1 MKNNVT
7 CLKTRLLILIALISF
22 SICSKFLFF
31 NSLKPKNAE
40 FDNLLR
46 NYKMNKNDVVSFSQ
60 SDGMVQHRIDFD
72 VMIDMEK
79 KLIEGT
85 VRIHY
90 NCRKTTNFIGLDIRN
105 LKIYNVKDSNGKLM
119 KYYIV
124 KNNKNSIGD
133 GLIVKFDKYCEEGSF
148 IDVSYSTMPDALGVH
163 FSDPEVLHNKDKK
176 YSFLYTHGEAIYGRT
191 FFPCQDTPS
200 LKVISSAKIRIHEP
214 YTVMFSGEFD
224 SKKDLGNGIL
234 EYNFSLDR
242 PIPTYLVTFSAG
254 ILEKREIP
262 NSRCEVWGE
271 RQALNWIDESFSH
284 CEDYLKF
291 YETYK
296 PFAFKKM
303 VFLIVPDDFPF
314 SGMENPYVTYLSES
328 VLSQDKSYTNTI
340 AHEIVHFWSGNL
352 VTNKNWESFWLNEG
366 ITTYLNRKAFRVIHG
381 EEVFKSELYN
391 GLFKLDLALKDL
403 KKQKIDPSFRSLT
416 PKITDD
422 PYITFSRIP
431 YEKGS
436 FFMYYV
442 ETLVGDET
450 MHKIM
455 SDYFNEFEFKSLN
468 SETFIN
474 FLKFKILKYLDDG
487 SNIIKDIA
495 WDDWMHGTER
505 IPIDLRI
512 NSKKIKTFKK
522 QIKNFKSGKKPTDDL
537 IEIFS
542 NLKIFEKV
550 RILQELHEDY
560 SKLNEVAKTQIKVL
574 LKNKELF
581 EYHKNV
587 DASKKVL
594 EAHFIE
600 NNQDR
605 LNYLMDV
612 ISNFKFYKVSH
623 LRKIFGLIKEINPD
637 TKFLN
642 DIVEKFRHRFNP
654 LTVQRLKEFIELP

>member
-7 CLKTRLLILIALISF
+7 CLNTRLLILITLITF
-22 SICSKFLFF
+22 SICSRFSFYR
-31 NSLKPKNAE
+31 SMKPKKAE
-40 FDNLLR
+40 FDTLMR

-79 KLIEGT
+79 KMIEGT

-90 NCRKTTNFIGLDIRN
+90 TCKKQTNFMGLDMRN
-105 LKIYNVKDSNGKLM
+105 LRIFNVKDAQGKLLQ
-119 KYYIV
+119 YYIF

-133 GLIVKFDKYCEEGSF
+133 GLIVKFDKFCKNNSY
-148 IDVSYSTMPDALGVH
+148 IDISYSTMPDALGVH
-163 FSDPEVLHNKDKK
+163 FSDPEVLHNKEKK

-191 FFPCQDTPS
+191 FFPSQDTPS
-200 LKVISSAKIRIHEP
+200 LKVMSTAKIRIHEP

-234 EYNFSLDR
+234 EYNFSLDK
-242 PIPTYLVTFSAG
+242 PIPTYLITFSAG

-271 RQALNWIDESFSH
+271 KEALNWIDESFSH
-284 CEDYLKF
+284 CEEYLKF

-328 VLSQDKSYTNTI
+328 VLSKDKSYTNTI

-381 EEVFKSELYN
+381 EDVFKSELYN
-391 GLFKLDLALKDL
+391 GLFKLDLALKEL
-403 KKQKIDPSFRSLT
+403 KKQKIDPSFRSLS

-436 FFMYYV
+436 FFMYYI

-455 SDYFNEFEFKSLN
+455 SDYFNEFEFQSLS

-487 SNIIKDIA
+487 SNIVQDIA
-495 WDDWMHGTER
+495 WDDWMYGTEM

-522 QIKNFKSGKKPTDDL
+522 QIKNFKSGKKPTDEL
-537 IEIFS
+537 IGIFS

-550 RILQELHEDY
+550 RVLQELHEDY

-574 LKNKELF
+574 LTNKELF

-600 NNQDR
+600 NNQER

-612 ISNFKFYKVSH
+612 INNFKFYKVSH
-623 LRKIFGLIKEINPD
+623 LRKIFGLLKEINPD
-637 TKFLN
+637 KKFLYS
-642 DIVEKFRHRFNP
+642 IVEKFKNRFNP

>member
-7 CLKTRLLILIALISF
+7 CLNTRLLILITLITF
-22 SICSKFLFF
+22 SICSKFSFYR
-31 NSLKPKNAE
+31 SMKPKKAE
-40 FDNLLR
+40 FDTLMR

-79 KLIEGT
+79 KMIEGT

-90 NCRKTTNFIGLDIRN
+90 TCKKQTNFMGLDMRN
-105 LKIYNVKDSNGKLM
+105 LRIFNVKDAQGKLLQ
-119 KYYIV
+119 YYIF

-133 GLIVKFDKYCEEGSF
+133 GLIVKFDKFCKDNSY
-148 IDVSYSTMPDALGVH
+148 IDISYSTMPDALGVH
-163 FSDPEVLHNKDKK
+163 FSDPEVLHNKEKK

-191 FFPCQDTPS
+191 FFPSQDTPS
-200 LKVISSAKIRIHEP
+200 LKVMSTAKIRIHEP

-234 EYNFSLDR
+234 EFNFSLDK
-242 PIPTYLVTFSAG
+242 PIPTYLITFSAG

-271 RQALNWIDESFSH
+271 KEALNWIDESFSH
-284 CEDYLKF
+284 CEEYLKF

-328 VLSQDKSYTNTI
+328 VLSKDKSYTNTI

-381 EEVFKSELYN
+381 EDVFKSELYN
-391 GLFKLDLALKDL
+391 GLFKLDLALKEL
-403 KKQKIDPSFRSLT
+403 KKQKIDPSFRSLS

-436 FFMYYV
+436 FFMYYI

-455 SDYFNEFEFKSLN
+455 SDYFNEFEFQSLS

-487 SNIIKDIA
+487 SNIVQDIA
-495 WDDWMHGTER
+495 WDDWMYGTEM

-522 QIKNFKSGKKPTDDL
+522 QIKNFKSGKKPTDEL
-537 IEIFS
+537 IGIFS

-550 RILQELHEDY
+550 RVLQELHEDY

-574 LKNKELF
+574 LTNKELF

-600 NNQDR
+600 NNQER

-612 ISNFKFYKVSH
+612 INNFKFYKVSH
-623 LRKIFGLIKEINPD
+623 LRKIFGLLKEINPD
-637 TKFLN
+637 KKFLYS
-642 DIVEKFRHRFNP
+642 IVEKFKNRFNP